1 MTNAEHK
8 IIESTKKFV
17 EKWMTKDASG
27 HDFYHV
33 LRVYDTAVFLS
44 EGENVDQF
52 VVQMAALLHDVD
64 DPKLRKPHVKIKK
77 VTEYLTLIKLDESLI
92 NQITDI
98 IDNMSYSAHL
108 RGQKVTTLEGKIVQ
122 DADRLDAIG
131 AIGIARAFAYGG
143 SRKRPMYQGDT
154 GDESSIAHFYQKL
167 LKLPKLMN
175 TPKAKI
181 LSRSRL
187 KTMKQYLAAFH
198 SEWQGPTP
206 ILKENDDV
214 Q

>member
-1 MTNAEHK
+1 MTNAEAK

-33 LRVYDTAVFLS
+33 MRVYDNAVYLA
-44 EGENVDQF
+44 EGENVDEF
-52 VVQMAALLHDVD
+52 IVKMAALLHDVD
-64 DPKLRKPHVKIKK
+64 DPKLKKPHVKVKK
-77 VTEYLTLIKLDESLI
+77 VAEYLTLIKLDELQM
-92 NQITDI
+92 NQIMDI
-98 IDNMSYSAHL
+98 IDNMSYSAYL

-175 TPKAKI
+175 TPKAKL

-206 ILKENDDV
+206 TLKTNDEV